1 MRQSTKMSEN
11 LPEPNHPVREVGF
24 TVRST
29 CSPLPI
35 TTKMKKQK
43 KRQSDRKV
51 EEKKK
56 NPKNRKACRL

>member
-43 KRQSDRKV
+43 KKDRV
-51 EEKKK
+51 TE
-56 NPKNRKACRL
+56 R